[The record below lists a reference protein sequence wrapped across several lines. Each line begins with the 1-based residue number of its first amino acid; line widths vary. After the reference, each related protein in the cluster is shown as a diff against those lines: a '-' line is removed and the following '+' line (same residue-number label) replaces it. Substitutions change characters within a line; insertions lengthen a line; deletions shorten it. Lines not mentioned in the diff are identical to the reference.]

1 MEPKQALRHV
11 THEVENQP
19 PPLVDTN
26 LYETD
31 RCLMDA
37 VARGGAD
44 WHEDALRAFGALL
57 GSERV
62 IALGRD
68 ANRFA
73 PILHTHD
80 RFGHRIDEVE
90 FHPAWHALMA
100 LAMEH
105 QVHCLPW
112 REERPGS
119 HVARAALAFM
129 LNQAESGVCCPMAM
143 TFASLPALRHQPDVA
158 AEWEPRITQAAY
170 DPRYAPAAGKT
181 AATIGMAMT
190 EKQGGS
196 DVRANATRAEPAGP
210 GGPGAEYRLTGHKWF
225 CSAPMSDAFLTL
237 AYAKGG
243 LSCFLVPRWRPD
255 GSRNAILI
263 QRLKDKLGNRSN
275 ASSEI
280 EYHGAT
286 AMLIG
291 EEGRGVATI
300 IEMVHHTRL
309 DAAVSAAGIMRQALA
324 QAAFHARH
332 RSAFQKRLVDQPLMR
347 QVLADLALECEAA
360 TTLVMRLAR
369 AFDAGAGDPAARAFA
384 RIATAI
390 AKYWV
395 CKRAPGM
402 FYEAL
407 ECHGG
412 SGYVEESIMPRLYR
426 EAPVNSIWEGCGNV
440 MCLDILRALAKDPG
454 SGAALAAELDS
465 VKGADAALDRAAA
478 AVKAALTGGSVT
490 EADARRLAE
499 QAALVL
505 QGTILVRDGN
515 PAVAEAFIQARLGA
529 SPSLAY
535 GGLPPGIDPAPLLER
550 ISPTP

>member
-19 PPLVDTN
+19 PPLRDTN

-31 RCLMDA
+31 RCLMEA
-37 VARGGAD
+37 VAHGGAS
-44 WHEDALRAFGALL
+44 WHEPALAAFGGLA
-57 GSERV
+57 GSARV
-62 IALGRD
+62 IALGHD
-68 ANRFA
+68 ANRFT

-90 FHPAWHALMA
+90 FHPSWHELMSLALGN
-100 LAMEH
+100 

-112 REERPGS
+112 TDRRPGS

-143 TFASLPALRHQPDVA
+143 TFASLPALKHQPDVA
-158 AEWEPRITQAAY
+158 AEWEPRITRAEY
-170 DPRYAPAAGKT
+170 DPRYEPATAKN

-196 DVRANATRAEPAGP
+196 DVRANATRAEPVGP

-275 ASSEI
+275 ASGEI

-286 AMLIG
+286 AVMIG
-291 EEGRGVATI
+291 EEGRGVSTI

-309 DAAVSAAGIMRQALA
+309 DAAVSAAGIMRQALV

-347 QVLADLALECEAA
+347 QVLADLAIESEAA

-369 AFDAGAGDPAARAFA
+369 AFDDAPADPTQRAFA

-395 CKRAPGM
+395 CKRAPGLV
-402 FYEAL
+402 YEAL

-412 SGYVEESIMPRLYR
+412 GGYVEESIMPRLYR

-440 MCLDILRALAKDPG
+440 MCLDILRALAKDPE
-454 SGAALAAELDS
+454 SAAALVAELDGA
-465 VKGADAALDRAAA
+465 KGSDATLDKAVAD
-478 AVKAALTGGSVT
+478 VKAALAGGAVG
-490 EADARRLAE
+490 EADARRVAE
-499 QAALVL
+499 QAALAL
-505 QGTILVRDGN
+505 QGAALVRQGD
-515 PAVAEAFIQARLGA
+515 PAVAAAFIRARLGD
-529 SPSLAY
+529 SPALAY
-535 GGLPPGIDPAPLLER
+535 GALPRGIDPAPLLDR
-550 ISPTP
+550 VSPAA

>member
-19 PPLVDTN
+19 PPLRDTN

-37 VARGGAD
+37 VARGGVA
-44 WHEDALRAFGALL
+44 WHEETLRAFGALV
-57 GSERV
+57 GSARV
-62 IALGRD
+62 IALGHD
-68 ANRFA
+68 ANRFT

-90 FHPAWHALMA
+90 FHPSWHALMK

-105 QVHCLPW
+105 RVHCLPW
-112 REERPGS
+112 TEQRPGS

-158 AEWEPRITQAAY
+158 AEWEPRITRADY
-170 DPRYAPAAGKT
+170 DPRYEPAAGKT

-309 DAAVSAAGIMRQALA
+309 DAAVSAAGIMRQALT
-324 QAAFHARH
+324 QAVFHARH
-332 RSAFQKRLVDQPLMR
+332 RSAFQKRLADQPLMR
-347 QVLADLALECEAA
+347 QVLADLAIECEAA

-369 AFDAGAGDPAARAFA
+369 AFDEAPGDPAQRAFA

-395 CKRAPGM
+395 CKRAPGLV
-402 FYEAL
+402 YEAL

-412 SGYVEESIMPRLYR
+412 GYVEESIMPRLYR

-440 MCLDILRALAKDPG
+440 MCLDILRALAKDPD
-454 SGAALAAELDS
+454 SAAALVAELDS
-465 VKGADAALDRAAA
+465 VQGADAVLDKTAA
-478 AVKAALTGGSVT
+478 AVRTALTGGSVG
-490 EADARRLAE
+490 EADARRVAE
-499 QAALVL
+499 QAALAL
-505 QGTILVRDGN
+505 QGAILVREGD
-515 PAVAEAFIQARLGA
+515 PAVAAAFVRVRLGD
-529 SPSLAY
+529 SPSHAY
-535 GGLPPGIDPAPLLER
+535 GALPQGIDPTPLLDR
-550 ISPTP
+550 VSTAA